1 MDTIK
6 RQVRQ
11 AHRRLFWNNLTYSVT
26 WSTFIAF
33 LIALVAI
40 VIPKIWPLGLT
51 DGRVWSIVWLCGAAV
66 VGITGGV
73 VWTLFHRRDELDA
86 AIEIDLRYG
95 LKERVSSALAL
106 SPQERESEAGKALL
120 QDAQNRISRIDVREH
135 FQPQFSWHP
144 LLPIVTAIVVFLVA
158 FLVSDATRD
167 KAMAA
172 RSTDATTQ
180 EQVRKSV
187 AELKKRLAEQ
197 QKKSEA
203 TGLKDSDSLITRMQ
217 ARSTN
222 CRRRI
227 PIAKRRLSN
236 STIYRKS
243 WRNVARMRRVV
254 KRLATCSS
262 NCSRPRKARPS
273 AWPRRLRKGTW
284 SWR

>member
-95 LKERVSSALAL
+95 LKERVSMPLRYRLKS
-106 SPQERESEAGKALL
+106 G
-120 QDAQNRISRIDVREH
+120 NRKLVRRCCRTPRTEYRVLMCASI
-135 FQPQFSWHP
+135 FN
-144 LLPIVTAIVVFLVA
+144 LN
-158 FLVSDATRD
+158 
-167 KAMAA
+167 
-172 RSTDATTQ
+172 
-180 EQVRKSV
+180 SV
-187 AELKKRLAEQ
+187 GIRCCRL
-197 QKKSEA
+197 
-203 TGLKDSDSLITRMQ
+203 
-217 ARSTN
+217 
-222 CRRRI
+222 
-227 PIAKRRLSN
+227 
-236 STIYRKS
+236 
-243 WRNVARMRRVV
+243 
-254 KRLATCSS
+254 
-262 NCSRPRKARPS
+262 
-273 AWPRRLRKGTW
+273 
-284 SWR
+284 